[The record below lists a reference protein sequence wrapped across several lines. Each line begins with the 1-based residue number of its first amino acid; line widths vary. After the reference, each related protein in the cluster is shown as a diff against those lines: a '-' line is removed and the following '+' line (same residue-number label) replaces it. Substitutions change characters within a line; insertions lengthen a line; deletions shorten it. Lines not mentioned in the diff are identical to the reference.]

1 MILCLFANTLSHG
14 RRSATDPDAAVRRKT
29 LNDRV
34 RACRKRKQERKQ
46 WCRNDME
53 TKYANVI
60 IELEMMKATV
70 ATLQRTDIE
79 KMIDDIKSEL
89 RDFESS
95 VLAGWDL

>member
-1 MILCLFANTLSHG
+1 
-14 RRSATDPDAAVRRKT
+14 
-29 LNDRV
+29 
-34 RACRKRKQERKQ
+34 
-46 WCRNDME
+46 ME

-60 IELEMMKATV
+60 IELEVMKATV